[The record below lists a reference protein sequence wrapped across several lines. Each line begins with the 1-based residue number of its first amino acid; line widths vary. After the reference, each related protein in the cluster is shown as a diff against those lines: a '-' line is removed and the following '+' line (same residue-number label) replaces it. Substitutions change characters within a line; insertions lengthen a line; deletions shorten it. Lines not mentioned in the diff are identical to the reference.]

1 MKEVLET
8 MIACLVDNRDQ
19 VSIEETINEKSIEY
33 KVKVAPEDMGKVIGK
48 QGRVAKSIR
57 TVVKSIAGKD
67 GKRVNVEFVE
77 E

>member
-1 MKEVLET
+1 MKEVLEI

-19 VSIEETINEKSIEY
+19 VNIEEVVNDRTIDY

-57 TVVKSIAGKD
+57 TVIKSVAGKE

>member
-1 MKEVLET
+1 MKEVLEI

-19 VSIEETINEKSIEY
+19 VSIEETINDRTIDY
-33 KVKVAPEDMGKVIGK
+33 KVKVASEDMGKVIGK

-57 TVVKSIAGKD
+57 TVIKSVAGKE
-67 GKRVNVEFVE
+67 GKRVNVDFVE